1 LSCQIMEH
9 DGCHIHLVNIF
20 VYLLHVL
27 QGNNSATRK
36 ENNCYDKTP
45 SNRVIAELTRTMSG
59 VFFNV
64 ICIYLRI
71 MEFKMIVM
79 SDNGTRRVSHVE

>member
-1 LSCQIMEH
+1 MEPSKTWMNAFFLRFLF
-9 DGCHIHLVNIF
+9 IFHLVNIF

-45 SNRVIAELTRTMSG
+45 SNRVIAELTRECANELFSLMTLTL
-59 VFFNV
+59 V
-64 ICIYLRI
+64 
-71 MEFKMIVM
+71 
-79 SDNGTRRVSHVE
+79 